1 MRRPPILC
9 DMNQRRVA
17 VIGGGTIG
25 ASWAA
30 YFLARGFDVSVSDPV
45 ATADAVKRAVA
56 AAWPALESLGLA
68 PDASP
73 DRMRF
78 TGDPLAALEGAVFVQ
93 ENGPEDEALKIELF
107 ARLDAAL
114 PAETI
119 VASSSSGLLM
129 SRIQSRCAHPERCV
143 IGHPFN
149 PPHLMPLVEVVGGNR
164 TSPDAIARAL
174 TFYRE
179 IGKHPIHVRA
189 ELRGHI
195 ANRLQAALWREAIHL
210 VETGAASV
218 ADVDAAVAYGP
229 GLRWAIMGP
238 SLTFHL
244 GGGAGGI
251 QHFMEHLGPAV
262 QSWWDDLG
270 TPALTPAVQQKIIDG
285 VLDETANRP
294 VAELARERDAILVK
308 LLQDIA
314 R

>member
-1 MRRPPILC
+1 MG
-9 DMNQRRVA
+9 QQRVA

-30 YFLARGFDVSVSDPV
+30 YFLARGFEVNVSDPV
-45 ATADAVKRAVA
+45 ATADEVNRAVA
-56 AAWPALESLGLA
+56 AAWPALEALGLA

-73 DRMRF
+73 DRLRF

-119 VASSSSGLLM
+119 LASSSSGLLM

-164 TSPDAIARAL
+164 TSPESIARAL
-174 TFYRE
+174 AFYRS

-210 VETGAASV
+210 VDTGAASV

-251 QHFMEHLGPAV
+251 QHFMQHLGPAV

-270 TPALTPAVQQKIIDG
+270 SPSLTPAIQQKIIDG
-285 VLDETANRP
+285 VLEETGDRP
-294 VAELARERDAILVK
+294 VTDLARERDAILVK
-308 LLQDIA
+308 LLQDTA
-314 R
+314 GSDL

>member
-1 MRRPPILC
+1 MR
-9 DMNQRRVA
+9 QQRVA

-30 YFLARGFDVSVSDPV
+30 YFLARGFEVTVSDPV
-45 ATADAVKRAVA
+45 ATADGVKRAVA
-56 AAWPALESLGLA
+56 AAWPALEALGLA

-78 TGDPLAALEGAVFVQ
+78 TGDPLVALEGAVFVQ
-93 ENGPEDEALKIELF
+93 ENGPEDEALKTELF
-107 ARLDAAL
+107 AQLDAAL
-114 PAETI
+114 PADTI

-149 PPHLMPLVEVVGGNR
+149 PPHLMPLVEVVGGSR

-174 TFYRE
+174 AFYRD

-210 VETGAASV
+210 VDTGAASV

-251 QHFMEHLGPAV
+251 QHFMQHLGPAV

-270 TPALTPAVQQKIIDG
+270 HPSLTPAVQQKIIDG
-285 VLDETANRP
+285 VLEETVDRP
-294 VAELARERDAILVK
+294 VADLARERDAILVK
-308 LLQDIA
+308 LLQDTA
-314 R
+314 RADP

>member
-1 MRRPPILC
+1 MG
-9 DMNQRRVA
+9 QQRVA

-30 YFLARGFDVSVSDPV
+30 YFLARGFDVTVSDPM
-45 ATADAVKRAVA
+45 ATADSVARAVA
-56 AAWPALESLGLA
+56 AAWPALEALGLA

-73 DRMRF
+73 DRLRF
-78 TGDPLAALEGAVFVQ
+78 ISDPVAALEGAVFVQ
-93 ENGPEDEALKIELF
+93 ENGPEDEALKIDLF

-114 PAETI
+114 PAGTI
-119 VASSSSGLLM
+119 LASSSSGLLM

-149 PPHLMPLVEVVGGNR
+149 PPHLMPLVEVVGGSR

-174 TFYRE
+174 AFYRA

-210 VETGAASV
+210 VDSGAASV

-244 GGGAGGI
+244 GGGEGGM
-251 QHFMEHLGPAV
+251 QHFMQHLGPAV

-270 TPALTPAVQQKIIDG
+270 TPSLTPAVQQKIIDG
-285 VLDETANRP
+285 VLEETAGRP

-308 LLQDIA
+308 LLQDTV
-314 R
+314 RTTS